1 MDSGLSGSATPPH
14 EDGAG
19 PTDSSSPA
27 LGEELSEEEERRRD
41 EEELSELGRRDEEEL
56 SDMSEES
63 GKDWK
68 PEMSGK
74 LSWLHR

>member
-19 PTDSSSPA
+19 PADGSSPA
-27 LGEELSEEEERRRD
+27 LELSEEEERRRD
-41 EEELSELGRRDEEEL
+41 EEELSELGRREEEEL